1 MAITA
6 GQQADIDTL
15 RQLCTEY
22 EAIEGRVLTL
32 YRLWTRNDNN
42 SGIGESEEISETLVG
57 GDAKKAMA
65 GLNKRF
71 TETLVEGGENTLN
84 LISKVALP

>member
-1 MAITA
+1 MALTT
-6 GQQADIDTL
+6 GQQADVDEL
-15 RQLCTEY
+15 RAIATAY
-22 EAIEGRVLTL
+22 EVLEGRVLTL

-57 GDAKKAMA
+57 GDVKKAMA

>member
-1 MAITA
+1 MALTT
-6 GQQADIDTL
+6 GQQADVDEL
-15 RQLCTEY
+15 RAIATAY
-22 EAIEGRVLTL
+22 EVLEGRVLTL

-42 SGIGESEEISETLVG
+42 SGIGESEEISETIAG
-57 GDAKKAMA
+57 GDVKKAMA

-71 TETLVEGGENTLN
+71 TETLTEGGENTLN